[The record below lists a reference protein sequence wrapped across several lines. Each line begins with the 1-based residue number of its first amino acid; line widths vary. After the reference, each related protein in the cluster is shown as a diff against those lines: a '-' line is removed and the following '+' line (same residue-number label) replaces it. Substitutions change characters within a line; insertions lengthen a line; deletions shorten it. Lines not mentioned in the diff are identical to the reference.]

1 MALGNLDPR
10 VFFTVILTLLT
21 TQKKKNFIFVV
32 NTRCF
37 VVNTRSFVVNTRSF
51 VGPSAQYSY
60 TKPEKLQKIQQTAS
74 LWHAEYPLQLQTVVD
89 NKP

>member
-37 VVNTRSFVVNTRSF
+37 VVNTRSFV
-51 VGPSAQYSY
+51 GPSARYSY

>member
-32 NTRCF
+32 NTRC
-37 VVNTRSFVVNTRSF
+37 FVVNTRSF